1 MYREGLP
8 AMIRG
13 VFILTAT
20 GNILFEKVWAP
31 IPVLDAKVCTPPQ
44 ANSSNN
50 DNDGGDNTDRK
61 R

>member
-1 MYREGLP
+1 MCVCVCVYREGLP

-31 IPVLDAKVCTPPQ
+31 IPVLDAKVCTPPPPPSKQ
-44 ANSSNN
+44 QQQ
-50 DNDGGDNTDRK
+50 RQ
-61 R
+61 